1 MESRLF
7 AYGGTWAGKDVFD
20 YVAMF
25 LMVAHTGEDGRGFDD
40 VVIYSGNWAAAC
52 PRIGFKGQ
60 IGISYQPPLSTA
72 SEKTTERRTTWG
84 DRFTFDIKTPF
95 FTFQPPS
102 TLLRSIIKFE
112 HIYNRA
118 IHPCVMNL
126 AQSNTMLVANSTMFP
141 MRLEIVSIKW
151 VQDPGQL
158 GTPANSHFYV

>member
-1 MESRLF
+1 MSWERF
-7 AYGGTWAGKDVFD
+7 FFY

-25 LMVAHTGEDGRGFDD
+25 LMVAHIGEDGRGFDD

-60 IGISYQPPLSTA
+60 IGISYQPPYPLPARKQQREGQHEGTDLHLISNLPFSLSN
-72 SEKTTERRTTWG
+72 
-84 DRFTFDIKTPF
+84 
-95 FTFQPPS
+95 
-102 TLLRSIIKFE
+102 LLRSIIRFE

-126 AQSNTMLVANSTMFP
+126 AQNNTMFP

-158 GTPANSHFYV
+158 GTTSQLPFLCITWAFYR

>member
-72 SEKTTERRTTWG
+72 SEITTERRTTC
-84 DRFTFDIKTPF
+84 
-95 FTFQPPS
+95 
-102 TLLRSIIKFE
+102 LLRSIIKFE

-126 AQSNTMLVANSTMFP
+126 AQNNTMLVANSTMFP

>member
-1 MESRLF
+1 MDRFNDQKWRVGYLLMVGHEL
-7 AYGGTWAGKDVFD
+7 GK
-20 YVAMF
+20 MF
-25 LMVAHTGEDGRGFDD
+25 LIMLQCFLWWHTLLGEDGRSFDD

-72 SEKTTERRTTWG
+72 SEKTTGRRTTC
-84 DRFTFDIKTPF
+84 
-95 FTFQPPS
+95 
-102 TLLRSIIKFE
+102 LLRSIIKFE

-118 IHPCVMNL
+118 IHPCLMNL
-126 AQSNTMLVANSTMFP
+126 AQNNTMLAANSTMFP

-158 GTPANSHFYV
+158 GTTSQLPFLCITWAFYR

>member
-1 MESRLF
+1 MDRFKPSESRLF

-25 LMVAHTGEDGRGFDD
+25 LMVAHIGEDGRGFDD

-72 SEKTTERRTTWG
+72 SEKTTERRTTC
-84 DRFTFDIKTPF
+84 
-95 FTFQPPS
+95 
-102 TLLRSIIKFE
+102 LLRSIIKFE

-126 AQSNTMLVANSTMFP
+126 AQNNTMLVANSTMFP

-158 GTPANSHFYV
+158 GTTSQLPFLCITWAFYR

>member
-25 LMVAHTGEDGRGFDD
+25 LMVAHIAWRRWEKFWWCCNLLWEL
-40 VVIYSGNWAAAC
+40 SGSMPQDWVQ
-52 PRIGFKGQ
+52 GSDWHF
-60 IGISYQPPLSTA
+60 ISTPLSTA
-72 SEKTTERRTTWG
+72 SEKTTERRTTC
-84 DRFTFDIKTPF
+84 
-95 FTFQPPS
+95 
-102 TLLRSIIKFE
+102 LLRSIIKFE

-126 AQSNTMLVANSTMFP
+126 AQNNTMLVANSTMFP

>member
-25 LMVAHTGEDGRGFDD
+25 LMVAHIGEDGRGFDD

-60 IGISYQPPLSTA
+60 IGISYQPPYPLPARKQQREGQHEGTDLHLISNLPFSLSN
-72 SEKTTERRTTWG
+72 
-84 DRFTFDIKTPF
+84 
-95 FTFQPPS
+95 
-102 TLLRSIIKFE
+102 LLRSIIRFE